1 MHARVA
7 WSVVLL
13 ATVCAALDTA
23 FTAAQYGGLLSEE
36 VWATHGW
43 PLVTLATLG
52 CALMGAL
59 IVSRHPRHPVGWLL
73 LVASL
78 SSISLAAEGY
88 STWVL
93 DGSGPGPL
101 VAGHVAGWLSVL
113 FGAPLAIVA
122 VVLLYLIAPNG
133 RLPSP
138 RWRWVARA
146 AVAGLAV
153 YVGAVFTLSPTDFV
167 IAAPVDGPVSII
179 YKGALLL
186 IAATLVASAV
196 SVVLRVRPAT
206 GELRRQLLWIAGSA
220 GLLAGC
226 FVFLLVMS
234 SLNRYETAWFVS
246 TPLFLS
252 YVAMPACIAVAVLRH
267 RLFDIDV
274 IVNRALVALLATGA
288 VGVGYVLVVTA
299 LAPAVRT
306 SDRFWPSLL
315 TTAVVALA
323 FQPARRRVVRLA
335 DRLAYGAAAEPYDA
349 LADFSRRLGESA
361 DPSALLPAV
370 AQAAG
375 TAIGARRTVAR
386 LHLSEQVQSEAAWPA
401 ARVAGGGPALTLSI
415 RDGADDLGSLSVE
428 MPPGKGLRER
438 DKALLRDLVDQA
450 VVAFR
455 NVRLASDLAVGVELL
470 NEQTRDLVAS
480 RRRLISAGDAE
491 RSRLERAVAR
501 EVAPHLQAL
510 VSQLPAV
517 AHTRQ
522 GATSGQIEPLLAYA
536 TAALEALRNV
546 TRGVYPAQ
554 LARVGLDPALRHLVG
569 ATAGAVLEV
578 GAVTR
583 LDPRIEATGYFCV
596 AEAIR
601 EIDSAHVTAGM
612 FDQLVLVVSGRER
625 EPLSVENMRDRVEV
639 VGGRIAVRHEGHD
652 GHDVTVEITLP
663 YAPARALGVPAQ
675 RSADS
680 HIAVSRSGARSA
692 FGM

>member
-7 WSVVLL
+7 WGVVLL

-23 FTAAQYGGLLSEE
+23 FTAAQYGGLLSQE

-78 SSISLAAEGY
+78 SSISLASEGY

-101 VAGHVAGWLSVL
+101 VAGHVAGWISVL

-122 VVLLYLIAPNG
+122 VVLLYLVAPDG
-133 RLPSP
+133 LLPSP

-146 AVAGLAV
+146 AVAALAV

-167 IAAPVDGPVSII
+167 IAAPVDGPLGIT
-179 YKGALLL
+179 YKGALLV
-186 IAATLVASAV
+186 IAATLVASAF
-196 SVVLRVRPAT
+196 SIVLRVRRAT

-226 FVFLLVMS
+226 FVFLLVAS
-234 SLNRYETAWFVS
+234 SLNRYDTAWFVS

-252 YVAMPACIAVAVLRH
+252 YLAMPACVAVAVLRH

-288 VGVGYVLVVTA
+288 VGVGYVLVVMA
-299 LAPAVRT
+299 LAPAVRV
-306 SDRFWPSLL
+306 SEGFWPSLL
-315 TTAVVALA
+315 TTAFVALA

-375 TAIGARRTVAR
+375 TAVGARRTVAR
-386 LHLSEQVQSEAAWPA
+386 LHLSDQVQTEAAWPA
-401 ARVAGGGPALTLSI
+401 AAAAGDDPGLTLSI

-428 MPPGKGLRER
+428 MPPGKALRER
-438 DKALLRDLVDQA
+438 DKALLRDLADQA

-455 NVRLASDLAVGVELL
+455 NVRLASELALGVELL
-470 NEQTRDLVAS
+470 DEQTRELVAS
-480 RRRLISAGDAE
+480 RRRLINAGDAE

-501 EVAPHLQAL
+501 EVAPHLQSL
-510 VSQLPAV
+510 VSVLPTV
-517 AHTRQ
+517 ADTPQ
-522 GATSGQIEPLLAYA
+522 GATSDRVEPLLAQA
-536 TAALEALRNV
+536 TAALEALRHV

-554 LARVGLDPALRHLVG
+554 LARAGLDPAVRQLVG
-569 ATAGAVLEV
+569 ATAGAVLDA
-578 GAVTR
+578 GPLPR

-596 AEAIR
+596 AEAVR
-601 EIDSAHVTAGM
+601 DLDSARVDVEMAA
-612 FDQLVLVVSGRER
+612 DQLVIVVSGIER
-625 EPLSVENMRDRVEV
+625 GPLSVDNMRDRVAV
-639 VGGRIAVRHEGHD
+639 VGGRLDLRREGP
-652 GHDVTVEITLP
+652 GVTVEITLP
-663 YAPARALGVPAQ
+663 SWPVRGFDVPAQ
-675 RSADS
+675 RAAEA
-680 HIAVSRSGARSA
+680 HIAVSRSGSSSA